1 MHFFRNSP
9 CTTFSNTILEAQ
21 LAAASVGGPM
31 AIVLLAMYWN
41 NYFPYT
47 YIYVCVITILSRTS
61 LCIDPED
68 LRNGICIDPE
78 FLHRLCLLFP
88 YQVMKTV
95 RLSLSLAEQILVHPK
110 VILPS
115 VLQVILQKNQWI
127 IVPVNV

>member
-1 MHFFRNSP
+1 M
-9 CTTFSNTILEAQ
+9 
-21 LAAASVGGPM
+21 
-31 AIVLLAMYWN
+31 
-41 NYFPYT
+41 
-47 YIYVCVITILSRTS
+47 CVITILSRTS

-115 VLQVILQKNQWI
+115 VLQVILQKNQ
-127 IVPVNV
+127 